1 MKAPMY
7 KVIICK
13 ENNNEGNASASQK
26 ECQRMQDCANV
37 YMQMHTWSANTG
49 EVLGLSSKREVFPAQ

>member
-37 YMQMHTWSANTG
+37 YMQMHT
-49 EVLGLSSKREVFPAQ
+49 